1 MKIATIV
8 GARPQFIKAAMVSR
22 ELASRQGLEE
32 VLIHTGQHHD
42 QNMSEVFFKQLR
54 IPNPKHHLG
63 ISGGTHGRMTG
74 RQLEA
79 IERVL
84 ISEGPDVVLVYG
96 DTNST
101 LAGALAAAKLCIPLA
116 HVEAGLRSFNRR
128 MPEEVNRIV
137 TDHVSNLLLAPSQ
150 TAMRHLAAEGLADSR
165 AAFVGDV
172 MYDAA
177 LMLATEARSES
188 NILARLGLESANFR
202 LATVHRQEN
211 TDDPKRLETIFRAF
225 RALAE
230 DKRLVLPIHPRTRRA
245 IDGLRGRTSMTAGI
259 DIIEPVG
266 VYDIVSLMRGAS
278 LILTDSGGVQ
288 KEGYFHGTPV
298 VVLRD
303 ETEWTELL
311 DIGWAKLAPPSSA
324 ESITVIAR
332 AMEEAPGS
340 TSERPYGEGDAA
352 SKIADRVLKLP

>member
-1 MKIATIV
+1 
-8 GARPQFIKAAMVSR
+8 MVSR
-22 ELASRQGLEE
+22 ELASRQGVEE

-42 QNMSEVFFKQLR
+42 QNMSEVFFEQLR

-63 ISGGTHGRMTG
+63 ISGGPHGQMTG

-84 ISEGPDVVLVYG
+84 QSEGPDAVLVYG

-101 LAGALAAAKLCIPLA
+101 LAGALAAAKLHIPLA

-128 MPEEVNRIV
+128 MPEEINRIV
-137 TDHVSNLLLAPSQ
+137 TDHVSDLLLAPSQ
-150 TAMRHLAAEGLADSR
+150 TAMRHLTAEGLGDSR

-177 LMLATEARSES
+177 LMLATEAQSES
-188 NILARLGLESANFR
+188 NILARLGLESGNFR
-202 LATVHRQEN
+202 LATVPRQEN

-230 DKRLVLPIHPRTRRA
+230 DKRLVLPIHPRTRRT
-245 IDGLRGRTSMTAGI
+245 IEGLAAGTSMTSGI
-259 DIIEPVG
+259 DVIEPLG
-266 VYDIVSLMRGAS
+266 VYDIVNLMRGAS
-278 LILTDSGGVQ
+278 LILTDSGGMQ

-311 DIGWAKLAPPSSA
+311 DIGWAKLAPPASA
-324 ESITVIAR
+324 ESVTAIAR
-332 AMEEAPGS
+332 AMEDTPGS
-340 TSERPYGEGDAA
+340 TSERPYGKGDAA
-352 SKIADRVLKLP
+352 GKIADSVLKL